1 MGILALLLYAHDY
14 NLVWTVLT
22 FGPSGAASSVC
33 FAFSEGRNQ
42 TRLGARE
49 AHSV

>member
-1 MGILALLLYAHDY
+1 MEILSLLLYAHDY
-14 NLVWTVLT
+14 NLVRTVLT
-22 FGPSGAASSVC
+22 LGAASSSVC